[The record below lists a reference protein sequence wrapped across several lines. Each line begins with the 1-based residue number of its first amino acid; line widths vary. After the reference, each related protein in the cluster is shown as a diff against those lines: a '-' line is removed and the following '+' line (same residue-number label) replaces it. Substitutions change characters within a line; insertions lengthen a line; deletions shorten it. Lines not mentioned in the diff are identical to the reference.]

1 MKIRISKM
9 SDKQKKLA
17 KKYPRVK
24 ATPCSTVELAA
35 KVEDALYELTLA
47 SLKQIGAEDKI
58 DNLEIVIIEEVRA
71 VMEQVRRKITD
82 CMAPQYDTP
91 KAEIVTINGKK
102 YVEATILSKHDNKEY
117 KGQAKLRGSRLHS
130 AKTRAIQ
137 NALNKATEAKCGSKT
152 TIKDV

>member
-1 MKIRISKM
+1 M

-117 KGQAKLRGSRLHS
+117 KGQAKLRGLTSMAQSVALG
-130 AKTRAIQ
+130 RARY
-137 NALNKATEAKCGSKT
+137 KATEAKCGSKT